1 MVGLKRSNEGI
12 IGGVCAGIAKATN
25 TSVLAWRL
33 IFLLAPHSLLIYI
46 LMWILFKK
54 ENIE

>member
-1 MVGLKRSNEGI
+1 MKRSNNRI
-12 IGGVCAGIAKATN
+12 LGGVCGGLAKATN

>member
-1 MVGLKRSNEGI
+1 MKRSNERI

>member
-1 MVGLKRSNEGI
+1 MKRSNNRI
-12 IGGVCAGIAKATN
+12 LGGVCGGIEKATN

>member
-1 MVGLKRSNEGI
+1 MKRSRKRI
-12 IGGVCAGIAKATN
+12 IGGVCAGLAKATN

-46 LMWILFKK
+46 IMWILFKK
-54 ENIE
+54 EDVE